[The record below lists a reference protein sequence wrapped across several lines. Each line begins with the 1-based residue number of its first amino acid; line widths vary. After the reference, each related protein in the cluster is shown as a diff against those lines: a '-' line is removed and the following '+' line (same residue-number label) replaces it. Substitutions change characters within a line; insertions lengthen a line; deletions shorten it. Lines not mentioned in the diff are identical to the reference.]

1 MSDIKTGLWQ
11 SNLDGSFIKVREIK
25 GVDVSYSDEGCKAV
39 HDMSVNELLSAY
51 QLYAADQ
58 PAPVIDDVPA
68 QRKHSHYFKNISDF
82 DEMDTYLFCRVW
94 KVKDDSGAL
103 HHALK
108 KLMDAGK
115 RGNKDKL
122 KDVTEARDT
131 LNRYLEI
138 EAMFTEVSE

>member
-1 MSDIKTGLWQ
+1 MTD
-11 SNLDGSFIKVREIK
+11 
-25 GVDVSYSDEGCKAV
+25 
-39 HDMSVNELLSAY
+39 
-51 QLYAADQ
+51 
-58 PAPVIDDVPA
+58 IDDTFNAATEA
-68 QRKHSHYFKNISDF
+68 QTFSELGRAVILERAKDLPMHIRDRILAELNASAPKPRKHAHYFKNISDF

-115 RGNKDKL
+115 RGNKDKT

-138 EAMFTEVSE
+138 EAMFVEVSE